1 MGPRDSVDCPDTA
14 TKRTPTS
21 TTRRAGALTAAMSL
35 AMLTAAGAALAAP
48 SSTAAPEA
56 LSAPSLPEAPTFDAG
71 ASLTAR
77 ATAVAL
83 STSRSADR
91 GELPTTDDLAA
102 APEPEP
108 EVIGKRYSTVALNV
122 RTRPNA
128 DARVVTTLA
137 VGDRIKVTDVKEDG
151 WRQVLLKGD
160 TRWVKAVYLSRTK
173 PPKPTT
179 SDSGGGVATA
189 SDSGG
194 GVSTASGSGGGVST
208 AACSNGS
215 SISGVGANASA
226 VHRAVCNRYPQI
238 TSYGGYRPGG
248 GSHGSGRAVDIMISG
263 STGWDVAYWL
273 RANAS
278 QLGITEIIYSQRIWT
293 TQRAGEGWRGMS
305 DRGSTTANHYDH
317 VHVTTR

>member
-14 TKRTPTS
+14 TKRTTTS
-21 TTRRAGALTAAMSL
+21 TTRRAGALTAAVSL

-48 SSTAAPEA
+48 SSTAVPEA
-56 LSAPSLPEAPTFDAG
+56 LATPSLPEAPTFDAG

-77 ATAVAL
+77 AAAVAL

-91 GELPTTDDLAA
+91 GELPSIDDLAA

-122 RTRPNA
+122 RTRPDA
-128 DARVVTTLA
+128 DARAVTTLA
-137 VGDRIKVTDVKEDG
+137 VGDQIKVTDVKEDG
-151 WRQVLLKGD
+151 WRQVLLKGE
-160 TRWVKAVYLSRTK
+160 TRWVKAEYLSRSK
-173 PPKPTT
+173 PKPTT
-179 SDSGGGVATA
+179 
-189 SDSGG
+189 
-194 GVSTASGSGGGVST
+194 SGSGGGVST

-226 VHRAVCNRYPQI
+226 VHRAVCNRFPQI

-263 STGWDVAYWL
+263 STGWDVANWL

>member
-1 MGPRDSVDCPDTA
+1 MGRRDSSDCPDTA
-14 TKRTPTS
+14 TKRTTNS

-48 SSTAAPEA
+48 SSTPAPEA
-56 LSAPSLPEAPTFDAG
+56 LAAPSLPDAPAFDSES
-71 ASLTAR
+71 SLTAR
-77 ATAVAL
+77 AAAVAL
-83 STSRSADR
+83 STSRSDDR
-91 GELPTTDDLAA
+91 GELPAIEDPAA
-102 APEPEP
+102 TPAAEPEP

-122 RTRPNA
+122 RTRPDA
-128 DARVVTTLA
+128 DAKAVTTLD

-160 TRWVKAVYLSRTK
+160 LRWVKAEYLSKSK
-173 PPKPTT
+173 PPKTT
-179 SDSGGGVATA
+179 P
-189 SDSGG
+189 
-194 GVSTASGSGGGVST
+194 SGSGGAVST

-226 VHRAVCNRYPQI
+226 VHRAVCNRFPQI

-263 STGWDVAYWL
+263 SAGWDVANWL

-293 TQRAGEGWRGMS
+293 TQRGGEGWRGMS
-305 DRGSTTANHYDH
+305 DRGSATANHYDH